1 MCTYLFVFSSIYLLI
16 YSIIL
21 FRSIGDVCVGKASKG
36 TIYKPE
42 IKIITPPTPL
52 SLSQDKK
59 QYVAIAVPPKNVPQ
73 KNLPSAL
80 NNALTNGKTRLF
92 LFLSL
97 FSFLCF
103 YVLCIITFFPTLQ
116 VVSFYSLLFH
126 FIFPIIDSSSAHVY

>member
-1 MCTYLFVFSSIYLLI
+1 M
-16 YSIIL
+16 
-21 FRSIGDVCVGKASKG
+21 CVGKASKG

-80 NNALTNGKTRLF
+80 NNALTNGNNTIMFRIFIFFTF
-92 LFLSL
+92 LF
-97 FSFLCF
+97 F
-103 YVLCIITFFPTLQ
+103 
-116 VVSFYSLLFH
+116 
-126 FIFPIIDSSSAHVY
+126 